1 MRRSSRSAR
10 TWPVVLAVCAFA
22 WPFQGAVAQET
33 MDHGE
38 TDHDAEAHAA
48 HPSLLADLGE
58 DIALVKNKLLG
69 LAEAIPEKDYD
80 WRPADG
86 VRSVRE
92 TLLHVAADNYFIPMA
107 LGAEPPARTG
117 ITDDYATT
125 KRFEERPLSKGEV
138 ESTLEGSFVF
148 LQRVLDDTAPAGEGE
163 LVNLFGRQSTVQQA
177 WILITTHLHEHLGQM
192 IAYARAND
200 VTPPWSM

>member
-1 MRRSSRSAR
+1 MRWSSGGIWGVAL
-10 TWPVVLAVCAFA
+10 VVCAVA
-22 WPFQGAVAQET
+22 WPFHGVMAQET
-33 MDHGE
+33 MDQEG
-38 TDHDAEAHAA
+38 TDHDAGEQAA
-48 HPSLLADLGE
+48 RPSLLADLGA
-58 DIALVKNKLLG
+58 DIAVVKNKLLG
-69 LAEAIPEKDYD
+69 LAEAIPEEDYD
-80 WRPADG
+80 WRPAEG

-125 KRFEERPLSKGEV
+125 KQFEERALSKGDV
-138 ESTLEGSFVF
+138 ESTVEGSFVF
-148 LQRVLDDTAPAGEGE
+148 LQRVLEDTAPAGEGE
-163 LVNLFGRQSTVQQA
+163 MVNLFGRESTVQQA

-192 IAYARAND
+192 IAYARANQ